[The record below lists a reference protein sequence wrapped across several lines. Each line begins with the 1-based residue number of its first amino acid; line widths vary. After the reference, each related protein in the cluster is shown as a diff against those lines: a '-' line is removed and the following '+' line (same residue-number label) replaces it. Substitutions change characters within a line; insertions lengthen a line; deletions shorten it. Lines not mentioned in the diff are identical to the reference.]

1 MLSLRASRDHASI
14 GSIET
19 GSGISLNS
27 LRAVAMPERQLSSS
41 SNSSLPRRTR
51 TGEDMAAVLDEAIAI
66 ADGFRDSCRERRGA
80 E

>member
-1 MLSLRASRDHASI
+1 
-14 GSIET
+14 
-19 GSGISLNS
+19 
-27 LRAVAMPERQLSSS
+27 MPERQLSSS